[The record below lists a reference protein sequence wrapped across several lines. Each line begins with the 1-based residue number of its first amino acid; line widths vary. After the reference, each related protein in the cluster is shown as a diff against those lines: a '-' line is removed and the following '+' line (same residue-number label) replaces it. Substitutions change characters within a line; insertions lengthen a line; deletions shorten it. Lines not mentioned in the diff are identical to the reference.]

1 MSTGILPLVTKQ
13 RPTRARAIMRRIRF
27 QNRIAHRLIER
38 GYPESDAHSIARR
51 FMRFQAGDS
60 APTHLGA
67 SHTTQGQRRSCAD
80 RVATGGGSGPERLNS
95 DATVRGCT
103 RCSSTIGPL
112 QVAAVTLALA
122 PDGDLPDGV
131 TSSPIRPFEGTR

>member
-1 MSTGILPLVTKQ
+1 MSTGILPLVTQ
-13 RPTRARAIMRRIRF
+13 SRRANNRLIVRRVRM
-27 QNRIAHRLIER
+27 QHRIAARLIER
-38 GYPESDAHSIARR
+38 GYPESDAHTIARR
-51 FMRFQAGDS
+51 FMRFS
-60 APTHLGA
+60 HSNPAPAHLGA

-80 RVATGGGSGPERLNS
+80 RVATGGGNGPERPTS
-95 DATVRGCT
+95 DVTARGRT

-112 QVAAVTLALA
+112 AVAVISCRTA